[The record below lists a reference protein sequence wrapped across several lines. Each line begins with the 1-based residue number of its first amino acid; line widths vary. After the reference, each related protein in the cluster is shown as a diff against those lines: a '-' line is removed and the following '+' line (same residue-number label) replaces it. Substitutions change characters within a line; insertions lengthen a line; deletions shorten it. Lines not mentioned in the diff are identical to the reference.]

1 MEEGKQDQMLSPLW
15 LRPIATSQSGAIV
28 GRNDSNTN
36 NENSDGA
43 YQVLQQLVTASP
55 NLRLPDAEIETTLEA
70 FVTPS
75 GECLWR
81 RVAVWSGPCSPQRVI
96 HASFILPTH
105 GQVDFPLPASSGED
119 GEASLF
125 SSLVCWAAFPERPE
139 HKLLCVL
146 VNPSTLSIWDV
157 YPDSDKVY
165 VSAEGHSVS
174 LPFHCCAIHPLGESF
189 GLLLQRKE
197 DQEDLEAHH
206 QRGLMGMGETPF
218 QLQNSPMLDQDHQ
231 QQHSMDEE
239 DDFFLKVPPRNTRI
253 MVGDDA
259 MENDVT
265 QQQQHADDAGT
276 SGGVPLSTPRT
287 QYGGPTEVSS
297 LFSLKH
303 PLEDVLP
310 VAYSSNNNYDDHDPL
325 LGVSLVTDVFEK
337 ILYTSTLRWTDRAD
351 NYLEKQFYEQ
361 PVCVTYHTVLKR
373 YDTLCFCFLFLF
385 HWPFL

>member
-1 MEEGKQDQMLSPLW
+1 MLSPLW
-15 LRPIATSQSGAIV
+15 IRPIATSRPRGIV
-28 GRNDSNTN
+28 SSNDSNTKK
-36 NENSDGA
+36 ESSDGA
-43 YQVLQQLVTASP
+43 YQVLQQMVTASP

-75 GECLWR
+75 GDCLWR
-81 RVAVWSGPCSPQRVI
+81 RIAVWSGPCSPQRVI

-105 GQVDFPLPASSGED
+105 GQVDLPLPASSGFD

-125 SSLVCWAAFPERPE
+125 SSFVCWAAFPERPE

-157 YPDSDKVY
+157 YPDGDKVY

-174 LPFHCCAIHPLGESF
+174 LPFHCCSIHPLGESH
-189 GLLLQRKE
+189 GLLLQRQE

-206 QRGLMGMGETPF
+206 QRGLTGMGGTPF
-218 QLQNSPMLDQDHQ
+218 HLHNSPMLDQDQ
-231 QQHSMDEE
+231 QQQQQKQHSMDEE

-253 MVGDDA
+253 MVGDDT
-259 MENDVT
+259 MENDDT
-265 QQQQHADDAGT
+265 QHQQHADDAGT

-310 VAYSSNNNYDDHDPL
+310 VAYSSNNNTNNEHDPSS
-325 LGVSLVTDVFEK
+325 GVSLVTDVFEK

-373 YDTLCFCFLFLF
+373 
-385 HWPFL
+385 